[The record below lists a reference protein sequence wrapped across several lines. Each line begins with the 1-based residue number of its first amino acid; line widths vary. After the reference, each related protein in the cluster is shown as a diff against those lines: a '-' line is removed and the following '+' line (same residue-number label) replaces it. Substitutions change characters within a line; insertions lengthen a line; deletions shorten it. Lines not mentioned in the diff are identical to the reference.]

1 MVYSP
6 AKGGAAMKLESHRIL
21 GRYLADA
28 YLQELPKRHMQAFL
42 LGCILPD
49 RNPATYLKGSARARW
64 LRGHNWSNANRYIR
78 RLCIRLEDHRKP
90 GIWAFYSLGKLIHYT
105 ADAFTLAHNDRFPT
119 AIRLHRSY
127 EAQLHHRFDVYLSLA
142 PLLCRLPGRPM
153 AEIVFQAHRC
163 YETDIPGPD
172 TDLRYTLD
180 TCSALLCRFCRKIF
194 ASHACQIP

>member
-1 MVYSP
+1 MRG
-6 AKGGAAMKLESHRIL
+6 KSHRCL
-21 GRYLADA
+21 GQYLVEKYMPNA
-28 YLQELPKRHMQAFL
+28 PKRCIRAFL
-42 LGCILPD
+42 IGCIEPD
-49 RNPATYLKGSARARW
+49 RNPVTYLKGSIRCQW
-64 LRGHNWSNANRYIR
+64 LRGHNYENARRYMR
-78 RLCIRLEDHRKP
+78 RLSQRLERKERLFL
-90 GIWAFYSLGKLIHYT
+90 IDYYALGKLIHYT

-127 EAQLHHRFDVYLSLA
+127 EAQLHHLFDVYLSLA

-153 AEIVFQAHRC
+153 AEIVFQAHSR

-194 ASHACQIP
+194 ASHACKIP